1 MMRIPGLSIVL
12 SALAGVLAGCVDE
25 AQTSRQ
31 PATIADCSTWGC
43 GSNTPIAEG
52 APIEGL
58 HLGGLANARGIR
70 LIPDSL
76 RGGRCTAVGPID
88 VQGGELV
95 GQSTR
100 GPCRGAGLLGARFQ
114 LEITAPDRRPQLV
127 TIRIKEVGQV
137 YTWTQEP
144 APQPLATYLLVEHQT
159 DAPICPQNEA
169 WMEPSWQQVPLN
181 PDFAPVWHTPT
192 RHAIVVR
199 GETYD
204 GTDATVALSGSAA
217 ADWFN
222 IACAGT
228 AIAKMRLLGLA
239 PLDPSSSP
247 EQRQATLKMITARY
261 CGSDSFTEP
270 GMPVL
275 WRSEPYT
282 PYNGLPEFARVGEI
296 EARWDEHGAVCLSHA
311 RAWRASHPVP
321 SMLVDHC
328 IPELCRRESDLIERL
343 QWTCGIPA
351 CTGSEPAF
359 WTTRTV
365 DHITH

>member
-1 MMRIPGLSIVL
+1 MMRSAIAIP
-12 SALAGVLAGCVDE
+12 ALAGVLAGCLDE
-25 AQTSRQ
+25 AKTSSQ
-31 PATIADCSTWGC
+31 SAPIVDCSTWGC

-88 VQGGELV
+88 VQNGELV

-100 GPCRGAGLLGARFQ
+100 GVCQGAGLVGARFQ
-114 LEITAPDRRPQLV
+114 LEIAAPDRRPQQV
-127 TIRIKEVGQV
+127 TIRIAEVERV

-144 APQPLATYLLVEHQT
+144 APQPLATYLLVEDST
-159 DAPICPQNEA
+159 GAPICPRDEA
-169 WMEPSWQQVPLN
+169 WMEPWQQLPLN
-181 PDFAPVWHTPT
+181 PDLAPVWHTPT

-228 AIAKMRLLGLA
+228 AIAKMRLLGYD
-239 PLDPSSSP
+239 PLDPSSTRV
-247 EQRQATLKMITARY
+247 QRQATLKMITARY
-261 CGSDSFTEP
+261 CGRNSFTEP

-296 EARWDEHGAVCLSHA
+296 EARWDERGAVCLSHA
-311 RAWRASHPVP
+311 RAWRANQPLPRV
-321 SMLVDHC
+321 LVNY
-328 IPELCRRESDLIERL
+328 CRPLPCLSESDLIEKL
-343 QWTCGIPA
+343 QQTCGIPA

-359 WTTRTV
+359 WTTHTV
-365 DHITH
+365 DHIAH